1 MDAPRDEPVLGDHEP
16 LALAAEQRVGGHAH
30 VLVEDLGV
38 AAELAEARLGVLH
51 RRDVAQDVDARR
63 VGRDEEHRGALVR
76 ARVGVGDRHHDQE
89 VGDRGVAREPLVTV
103 DDPLVALT
111 HRARAQQR
119 RVRAGVRLGHR
130 EGRLEVAAEQ
140 RLQVALLLLGR
151 SGEREDL
158 AVAGVRRLVA
168 EGVRRERAG
177 AEDLVHQPEL
187 HLAEALP
194 AELRIEVRGPQ
205 PALLDLLLERR
216 VDAVE
221 LRLVELAEDRL
232 DRPDLLAHEVAHPF
246 ELLLEL
252 RIGREVPCHVGASPL
267 GAGLHRRSAA
277 ASYARAG
284 DGQTRHSMLDVLDG
298 RLAVRAA
305 RAR

>member
-1 MDAPRDEPVLGDHEP
+1 M
-16 LALAAEQRVGGHAH
+16 
-30 VLVEDLGV
+30 

-76 ARVGVGDRHHDQE
+76 ARVGVGDGHHDQE

-103 DDPLVALT
+103 DDPFVAVT
-111 HRARAQQR
+111 HRARPQQR

-151 SGEREDL
+151 PGEREDL

-187 HLAEALP
+187 HLAEALA
-194 AELRIEVRGPQ
+194 AELRIEVRRPQ

-216 VDAVE
+216 VDAVQ
-221 LRLVELAEDRL
+221 LRPGRAR
-232 DRPDLLAHEVAHPF
+232 RRSARAARSPRARIAHPF
-246 ELLLEL
+246 ELLLEF
-252 RIGREVPCHVGASPL
+252 RVGREVPCHVGASPSVSRL
-267 GAGLHRRSAA
+267 LRERRGIVRSRRRWRRPGTD
-277 ASYARAG
+277 ARRARR
-284 DGQTRHSMLDVLDG
+284 QAR
-298 RLAVRAA
+298 RRAA